1 MESRQPFPRRRNDED
16 QAATQEG
23 EAATQEDQVAAQEDQ
38 VATQEDQVTTQKDKA
53 ATQDIQEVCYCI
65 ICTTV
70 IFKLKYNI
78 KQITNCFLFNF
89 YTFLI

>member
-1 MESRQPFPRRRNDED
+1 MEGRQPFTCGRNDED

-23 EAATQEDQVAAQEDQ
+23 QTAAQEGKTATQEDQ
-38 VATQEDQVTTQKDKA
+38 A

-70 IFKLKYNI
+70 IRATVIRATVIFKLKYNI
-78 KQITNCFLFNF
+78 KQTINCFLFNF
-89 YTFLI
+89 FTPLNI